1 MDFDALSDT
10 YKAGKDASDDNDDDD
25 EEDANDDGDDD
36 TNEDRAEASEENEED
51 NEDEDDRRSGRTRS
65 TRIKNKYSIT
75 FKDVENLIRSFSED
89 EKYPVARWIMD
100 FEETAE
106 VFGQRMV
113 FAKKSLRGLAKL
125 FIQGERG
132 LNTWK
137 KLKKA
142 LKDEFSD
149 KINSAELHRQMDK
162 RKIKK
167 DDSVQTYFL
176 TMREQPE
183 EK

>member
-1 MDFDALSDT
+1 M
-10 YKAGKDASDDNDDDD
+10 
-25 EEDANDDGDDD
+25 ED
-36 TNEDRAEASEENEED
+36 S
-51 NEDEDDRRSGRTRS
+51 
-65 TRIKNKYSIT
+65 
-75 FKDVENLIRSFSED
+75 IRSFSED

-106 VFGQRMV
+106 IFGWTDIQRMV

-149 KINSAELHRQMDK
+149 KINSAELHREMDK

-176 TMREQPE
+176 TMREIAARGEIEEEPLFQYIIDGIDDQPSNKSILYGAKNVKE
-183 EK
+183 FKEKLKAYEKMGTKSTNSY

>member
-1 MDFDALSDT
+1 
-10 YKAGKDASDDNDDDD
+10 
-25 EEDANDDGDDD
+25 
-36 TNEDRAEASEENEED
+36 
-51 NEDEDDRRSGRTRS
+51 
-65 TRIKNKYSIT
+65 
-75 FKDVENLIRSFSED
+75 
-89 EKYPVARWIMD
+89 MD

-106 VFGQRMV
+106 VFGWTDVQRMV

-167 DDSVQTYFL
+167 DDLVQTYFL
-176 TMREQPE
+176 TMREIAARREIE
-183 EK
+183 EEALFQYI